1 MKTQEVHAA
10 PQTIG
15 AMTKTGSGVPT
26 AVSFA
31 SVLSSIRE
39 EARAR
44 AAGILRDAAPCAR
57 EEATTKLRGDL
68 STETVRRLLPDGT
81 LRITEY
87 QDGKVKSVFFTVLNF
102 HMKAWDDIQ
111 QAKTQF
117 EQAEQERVEK
127 ERMQEELRIAQAR
140 AEALYSA
147 TAAAAA
153 FGLFMLLALYLLGAK
168 IETNLR
174 GIDRSLADMAQ
185 QRRQP

>member
-15 AMTKTGSGVPT
+15 AMTKTGSGVPA

-31 SVLSSIRE
+31 SVLSGIRE

-87 QDGKVKSVFFTVLNF
+87 QDGKVKSVLYRSPELIAVPDFSDPSWHSTPDGLPAAQKKMKLVAHSCVL
-102 HMKAWDDIQ
+102 
-111 QAKTQF
+111 
-117 EQAEQERVEK
+117 
-127 ERMQEELRIAQAR
+127 EE
-140 AEALYSA
+140 E
-147 TAAAAA
+147 
-153 FGLFMLLALYLLGAK
+153 
-168 IETNLR
+168 
-174 GIDRSLADMAQ
+174 
-185 QRRQP
+185 